1 MTVWWVQ
8 EGFPQ
13 DVSIDMGPERW
24 SGVVCGE
31 ADLLG
36 RAWRMCKGPER
47 GPFQHFIKPGWPE
60 HSEGGEEAGFS
71 GKLGRREWLGLGHV
85 KDLKGSTR
93 KSHTRDTSFR
103 DHRGCCVESGFMRV
117 RMERMC
123 RETSVKLL
131 QAETLVI

>member
-1 MTVWWVQ
+1 
-8 EGFPQ
+8 
-13 DVSIDMGPERW
+13 MGPERW

-36 RAWRMCKGPER
+36 TAQRVCKGPEH
-47 GPFQHFIKPGWPE
+47 GPSQHFIKPGWLE
-60 HSEGGEEAGFS
+60 HSESGEEVGLS

-93 KSHTRDTSFR
+93 KSHTRYTSFR
-103 DHRGCCVESGFMRV
+103 GHLGCCVGSGFMWLG
-117 RMERMC
+117 MERMC

-131 QAETLVI
+131 QAETLVV